1 MKLWSKEQSV
11 HAMVEA
17 FTVGRDPELDLSLAA
32 HDILGTLA
40 HITMLCEVGLLEPAE
55 LAALRTALAE
65 LYREAESGRFQIEP
79 GVEDVHSQV
88 ELRLTRQLGDI
99 GKKIHSGRSRNDQV
113 LVDLRLYF
121 RAQLR
126 ELVALTGQLVEILLQ
141 RSEATREVL
150 MPGYTHTQVAMVS
163 SFGLWFGAW
172 AETLVDD
179 LRLVLAVFR
188 TINQNPL
195 GSAAGYGSSFPLD
208 RMQTTRLLGFDDL
221 AYNVIHAQLGRGKT
235 EQFLSFGVTAVA
247 STLGRL
253 ANDICWFNSQNFQF
267 LRLPAAFTTGS
278 SIMPHKRNPDVF
290 ELIRAR
296 CNLLQTLPQQVA
308 AVTGNLLSGY
318 HRDFQ
323 LLKEVLFPA
332 VSQLQECLRLS
343 LLCLPEITVTQDL
356 LSDEKYRHLFTV
368 EEVNRLVL
376 EGLPFRDAYLAVSE
390 AVKDGSFAFRGEIR
404 HTHAGSLGNLGTEA
418 IRRKFREVRDQ
429 FDFEGSIGK
438 ALALVDRAGE

>member
-1 MKLWSKEQSV
+1 MKLWSKESSV
-11 HAMVEA
+11 HALVEA
-17 FTVGRDPELDLSLAA
+17 FTVGQDPVLDLSLAEF
-32 HDILGTLA
+32 DILGTLA
-40 HITMLCEVGLLEPAE
+40 HIEMLTAVGLLEPSE
-55 LAALRTALAE
+55 LPPLRSALAD
-65 LYREAESGRFQIEP
+65 LYEEAKAGRFRIEP
-79 GVEDVHSQV
+79 GVEDIHSQV
-88 ELRLTRQLGDI
+88 ELLLTRRLGDI

-113 LVDLRLYF
+113 LVDLRLFF
-121 RAQLR
+121 RAEIQR
-126 ELVALTGQLVEILLQ
+126 LVELTGQLVEVLLH
-141 RSEATREVL
+141 RSEESKDIL

-179 LRLVLAVFR
+179 LRLLSAVFR

-208 RMQTTRLLGFDDL
+208 RVLTTRLLGFDDL
-221 AYNVIHAQLGRGKT
+221 NYNVVHAQLGRGKT
-235 EQFLSFGVTAVA
+235 EQFLSFGVAALA

-290 ELIRAR
+290 ELIRSR

-308 AVTGNLLSGY
+308 AVSGNLLSGY

-332 VSQLQECLRLS
+332 TARLQECLRLC
-343 LLCLPEITVTQDL
+343 LLCVPEMTLGRDL
-356 LSDEKYRHLFTV
+356 LSDEKYRYLFTV

-390 AVKDGSFAFRGEIR
+390 AVREGRFSFQGEIR
-404 HTHAGSLGNLGTEA
+404 HTHAGSLGNLGTA
-418 IRRKFREVRDQ
+418 DIRRKFREVQGQ
-429 FDFEGSIGK
+429 FDFKGSIGK
-438 ALALVDRAGE
+438 ALALVERP